1 MLPLSIG
8 VTATLLGL
16 VSYAGD
22 AAQVRFA
29 RAGLGVLLLLA
40 AAARLSGLVG

>member
-8 VTATLLGL
+8 VTATLLGV

-29 RAGLGVLLLLA
+29 RAGLGVLVVLA
-40 AAARLSGLVG
+40 LVARLTGLVG